1 MKFIPKNIENYCS
14 EHSLYDSKLLSDL
27 TKSTWES
34 EEYPQMISGT
44 LVGGL
49 LQLLIK
55 ISNAKNIL
63 EIGMFTGYSALK
75 MAEALPEGGSVHT
88 CEQNRE
94 YIQIAKT
101 WIEKSNFKQ
110 KVIIHEGKAIE
121 ILNKFNQNSFDFC
134 FIDADKINYP
144 NYLEKCLGL
153 LRSGG
158 LAVFDNMLWSGG
170 VLSPVDDDAKALRE
184 TAILIK
190 NNPNLEPLLLPV
202 RDGVMIFRKIG

>member
-1 MKFIPKNIENYCS
+1 MKFISKDIESYCG
-14 EHSLYDSKLLSDL
+14 EYSLNDSKLLSDL

-34 EEYPQMISGT
+34 EKFPQMISGP

-75 MAEALPEGGSVHT
+75 MAEALPEGGFIHT
-88 CEQNRE
+88 CEENSD
-94 YIQIAKT
+94 YIQTAKT
-101 WIEKSNFKQ
+101 WIKKSNLKE
-110 KVIIHEGKAIE
+110 KIIIHEGKAIKT
-121 ILNKFNQNSFDFC
+121 LNEFNLNSFDFC

-144 NYLEKCLGL
+144 YYLEKCLDV
-153 LRSGG
+153 LRLGG
-158 LAVFDNMLWSGG
+158 LAVFDNMLWSGE

-184 TAILIK
+184 TAILIR

>member
-1 MKFIPKNIENYCS
+1 MKFIPKDIENYCG

-27 TKSTWES
+27 TKNTWES

-49 LQLLIK
+49 IQLLIK

-63 EIGMFTGYSALK
+63 EIGMFTRYNALK
-75 MAEALPEGGSVHT
+75 MAEALLEGGSVHT

-110 KVIIHEGKAIE
+110 KVIIHKGKAIE
-121 ILNKFNQNSFDFC
+121 TLNKFNQNFFDFC

-158 LAVFDNMLWSGG
+158 LAVFDNMLWSVG
-170 VLSPVDDDAKALRE
+170 VLLSVDDDAKALRE
-184 TAILIK
+184 TTILIK